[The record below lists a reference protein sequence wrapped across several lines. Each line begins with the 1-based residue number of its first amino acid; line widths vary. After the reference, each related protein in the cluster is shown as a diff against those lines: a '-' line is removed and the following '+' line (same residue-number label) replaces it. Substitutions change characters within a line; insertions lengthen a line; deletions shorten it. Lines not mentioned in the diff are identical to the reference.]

1 MKFTSRLLACSLL
14 SLAAPTVTFAAAPA
28 AKAAPAAAAAVEK
41 NAKPNNLDAGK
52 TAAAPNAAPTTNAA
66 SATPPAAVPETP
78 PTPAS
83 GVTLDA
89 YIKDLTSELKLSAA
103 EAKEIEDYYADDSS
117 ALNKILND
125 ASLSPLQQTEQVD
138 AMRDA
143 RNDKITALL
152 EDTVRRH
159 AFMEMEATYR
169 VALIELAADGGL
181 VPAPGTPAA
190 KPAPATPAPAPA
202 APAPAPTAALNQL
215 GGVSVAEKPTMIAGI
230 GRDIEGRKL
239 LIGLIN
245 RMSAVAY
252 VRPSLSSRLSNIR

>member
-159 AFMEMEATYR
+159 AFMEMFPRLERLQRSLLLPLRRLHLPLPRQRPRLPSTS
-169 VALIELAADGGL
+169 
-181 VPAPGTPAA
+181 
-190 KPAPATPAPAPA
+190 
-202 APAPAPTAALNQL
+202 
-215 GGVSVAEKPTMIAGI
+215 SVVFQW
-230 GRDIEGRKL
+230 RR
-239 LIGLIN
+239 
-245 RMSAVAY
+245 SQQ
-252 VRPSLSSRLSNIR
+252 